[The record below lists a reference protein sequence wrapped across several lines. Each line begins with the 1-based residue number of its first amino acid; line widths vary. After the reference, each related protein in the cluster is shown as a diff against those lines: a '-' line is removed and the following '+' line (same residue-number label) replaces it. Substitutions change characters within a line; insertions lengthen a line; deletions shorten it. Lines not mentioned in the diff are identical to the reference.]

1 MMPRYAA
8 ATAVAGLLCATVL
21 SGAAVAQEKP
31 PIRIGEINS
40 YTGPAA
46 AFTHSYRDGLNM
58 AVEEINAAGGVLGR
72 KLEILFRDDNF
83 SPADAVRLANE
94 LVLNQKVDLLA
105 GTFLSPVALAV
116 ANYAQQ
122 KKVVFVAAEA
132 LTNQL
137 TWEKGSRYVFRV
149 RNPIY
154 MLTKMMVEKAEG
166 MKCSRWAGLGPIN
179 EAIIDLHKDFRALLA
194 EKRKDFVWVGELT
207 VPNQKLN
214 PGAAIDALERMNPEC
229 LLNSTFG
236 PDLLAF
242 AREGKTRGFFEKIPT
257 VSILS
262 GEPEYLD
269 PLGEDTPVGWWV
281 TGYPAAEDDRP
292 AHKKFRED
300 FQARFKA
307 MPKFGALVGYTTI
320 KAIAAGITRA
330 GTTETDALIKG
341 LRGAEFDTPTGKVS
355 VRASDHQV
363 TMGGWLGK
371 LAIKN
376 GKGVMTEWSWI
387 DGTALLPS
395 EAEGKAKRPAGAND

>member
-1 MMPRYAA
+1 MRLRTSLLV
-8 ATAVAGLLCATVL
+8 ATALAGALFVAPAR
-21 SGAAVAQEKP
+21 AQDKP

-46 AFTHSYRDGLNM
+46 AFTTSYRDGITM
-58 AVEEINAAGGVLGR
+58 AVDEINASGGVLGR

-105 GTFLSPVALAV
+105 GTFLSPIALAV

-122 KKVVFVAAEA
+122 KKVLFVAAEA

-137 TWEKGSRYVFRV
+137 TWEKGSRYVFRI
-149 RNPIY
+149 RNPMY
-154 MLTKMMVEKAEG
+154 MLTKMLVGKAEK
-166 MKCSRWAGLGPIN
+166 MTCHRWAGLGPIN
-179 EAIIDLHKDFRALLA
+179 EAITDLHKDFRAMMA
-194 EKRKDFVWVGELT
+194 ERRKDFEWVGELT

-214 PGAAIDALERMNPEC
+214 PGVAIDAIERMNPEC

-242 AREGKTRGFFEKIPT
+242 AREGKTRGFFEKIE
-257 VSILS
+257 VASVLS

-281 TGYPAAEDDRP
+281 TGYPASQDNRP
-292 AHKKFRED
+292 AHAKFRDD

-307 MPKFGALVGYTTI
+307 MPKFGALIGYTTI
-320 KAIAAGITRA
+320 KAIAAGIARA
-330 GTTETDALIKG
+330 GSTDTEKMIEG
-341 LRGAEFDTPTGKVS
+341 LKGAEFDTPIGKVTM
-355 VRASDHQV
+355 RAADHQA
-363 TMGGWLGK
+363 TLGSWLGK
-371 LAIKN
+371 LAIKD
-376 GKGVMTEWSWI
+376 GKGIMTDWTFV
-387 DGTALLPS
+387 DGKDLLPT
-395 EAEGKAKRPAGAND
+395 EAEGRAKRPAGSD

>member
-1 MMPRYAA
+1 MRLRTSFIV
-8 ATAVAGLLCATVL
+8 ATALVGALLAGPVA
-21 SGAAVAQEKP
+21 AQDKP

-58 AVEEINAAGGVLGR
+58 AVEEINASGGVLGR

-105 GTFLSPVALAV
+105 GTFLSPIALAV

-122 KKVVFVAAEA
+122 KKVLFVAAEA

-149 RNPIY
+149 RNPML
-154 MLTKMMVEKAEG
+154 MLTKMLVGKAEA
-166 MKCSRWAGLGPIN
+166 MKCKRWAGLGPIN
-179 EAIIDLHKDFRALLA
+179 EAITDLFKDFRAMMT
-194 EKRKDFVWVGELT
+194 ERRKDFEWVGELT

-214 PGAAIDALERMNPEC
+214 PGVAIDAIERMKPEC
-229 LLNSTFG
+229 LLNGTFG

-242 AREGKTRGFFEKIPT
+242 AREGKTRGFFEKLEV
-257 VSILS
+257 VSVLS

-281 TGYPAAEDDRP
+281 TGYPPTEDQRP
-292 AHKKFRED
+292 AHAKFVKD
-300 FQARFKA
+300 FEARFKA
-307 MPKFGALVGYTTI
+307 VPKFGALIGYTTI

-330 GTTETDALIKG
+330 GSTDTEKMIDAL
-341 LRGAEFDTPTGKVS
+341 RGVEFDTPVGKVS
-355 VRASDHQV
+355 MRAADHQA
-363 TMGGWLGK
+363 TLGSWLGK
-371 LAIKN
+371 LAIKD
-376 GKGVMTEWSWI
+376 GKGIMTEWTWV
-387 DGTALLPS
+387 DGKELLPT
-395 EAEGKAKRPAGAND
+395 EQEGRAKRPAGAND